1 VKEKLDE
8 EAGILVVQRHQLDA
22 AGLHVGKVGLALELL
37 GQSQQDNDALL
48 DQMLAQAGAMLE
60 SRATPFDIEV
70 DIDIDIDTGGATAR
84 AMFTDIL
91 LDPALPAVSGG
102 MQPLGMLD
110 SIAID
115 RHADWKTYVQEAHG
129 YADRNDIRLDD
140 DPFRKL
146 MSDTQRIALEK
157 RIKEEFS
164 LKNAQC
170 DKYDY
175 MIAGTCGLIGGL
187 IDIFFVGL
195 PGEGKLGQLADGF
208 TDKLA
213 QGFAK
218 ANGWPGPKQGSDPVA
233 SAIGFLEKNFKVN
246 YDHRHGG
253 DVGAA
258 FDMSTKNHHVKSLAH
273 SPDLVGLFFSL
284 LAQFTSTAHFVS
296 DGRLI
301 TIDTKT
307 FELQGSNLVS
317 KLFAGFTNWLGHL
330 VSDMAGSSGAKG
342 RGSGIPMPFYSLL
355 QFVNI
360 GEFGQHR
367 QSFATVAVKVF
378 EQGYDLRHG
387 MALSIPVLVT
397 ELLTRVMW
405 SVKRAFYHREP
416 LLDCVPLDSNPE
428 LRRMLMVAHGSLCL
442 VDGADAALRSYGD
455 IVNFML
461 RSNLVAW
468 ARFGTLALRELRA
481 WYAAGS
487 LDTEAVDDYLDREYR
502 RMMA

>member
-1 VKEKLDE
+1 
-8 EAGILVVQRHQLDA
+8 
-22 AGLHVGKVGLALELL
+22 
-37 GQSQQDNDALL
+37 
-48 DQMLAQAGAMLE
+48 
-60 SRATPFDIEV
+60 
-70 DIDIDIDTGGATAR
+70 
-84 AMFTDIL
+84 
-91 LDPALPAVSGG
+91 
-102 MQPLGMLD
+102 
-110 SIAID
+110 
-115 RHADWKTYVQEAHG
+115 
-129 YADRNDIRLDD
+129 
-140 DPFRKL
+140 
-146 MSDTQRIALEK
+146 
-157 RIKEEFS
+157 
-164 LKNAQC
+164 
-170 DKYDY
+170 
-175 MIAGTCGLIGGL
+175 
-187 IDIFFVGL
+187 
-195 PGEGKLGQLADGF
+195 
-208 TDKLA
+208 
-213 QGFAK
+213 
-218 ANGWPGPKQGSDPVA
+218 
-233 SAIGFLEKNFKVN
+233 
-246 YDHRHGG
+246 
-253 DVGAA
+253 
-258 FDMSTKNHHVKSLAH
+258 
-273 SPDLVGLFFSL
+273 
-284 LAQFTSTAHFVS
+284 
-296 DGRLI
+296 
-301 TIDTKT
+301 
-307 FELQGSNLVS
+307 
-317 KLFAGFTNWLGHL
+317 
-330 VSDMAGSSGAKG
+330 
-342 RGSGIPMPFYSLL
+342 MPFYSLL